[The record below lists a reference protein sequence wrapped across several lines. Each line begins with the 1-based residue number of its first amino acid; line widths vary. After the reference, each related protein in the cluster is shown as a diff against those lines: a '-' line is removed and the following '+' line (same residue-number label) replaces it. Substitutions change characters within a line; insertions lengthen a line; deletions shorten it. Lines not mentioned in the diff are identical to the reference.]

1 MNQTQVRELSP
12 EVKKDAMRV
21 PLIGPESGERIAEK
35 GDASKAERREK
46 TILNGT
52 SKRGSGDDKGQRGP
66 PKATS

>member
-1 MNQTQVRELSP
+1 ML
-12 EVKKDAMRV
+12 RV

-46 TILNGT
+46 TIVNGR

-66 PKATS
+66 PRPHPELAYYSASSHLKSRI